1 MILVDT
7 SVWMD
12 LFSGQDTPHVLKLE
26 SLIENQEDLC
36 TCGVIMT
43 EVLQGIC
50 NDQEYSKTQF
60 ILSGL
65 IYLPMNQSIFIKSAK
80 IYREL
85 RKKGITI
92 RKPIDCMIA
101 SVCLDHEAQ
110 LLHNDRDFKFIAN
123 LFPLQFTHTTEGY
136 HAINIDVLWDY
147 CLPVL

>member
-26 SLIENQEDLC
+26 SLTENQEDLC

-43 EVLQGIC
+43 EVLQGIR
-50 NDQEYSKTQF
+50 NNQEYSKTQF

-65 IYLPMNQSIFIKSAK
+65 IYLPMNQSIFVQSAK

-92 RKPIDCMIA
+92 
-101 SVCLDHEAQ
+101 
-110 LLHNDRDFKFIAN
+110 
-123 LFPLQFTHTTEGY
+123 T
-136 HAINIDVLWDY
+136 
-147 CLPVL
+147 

>member
-7 SVWMD
+7 SVWID

-43 EVLQGIC
+43 EVLQGIR

-65 IYLPMNQSIFIKSAK
+65 IYLSMNQSIFIQSAK

-110 LLHNDRDFKFIAN
+110 LLHNDRDFKLIAN
-123 LFPLQFTHTTEGY
+123 LFPLQFTHTTK
-136 HAINIDVLWDY
+136 
-147 CLPVL
+147 